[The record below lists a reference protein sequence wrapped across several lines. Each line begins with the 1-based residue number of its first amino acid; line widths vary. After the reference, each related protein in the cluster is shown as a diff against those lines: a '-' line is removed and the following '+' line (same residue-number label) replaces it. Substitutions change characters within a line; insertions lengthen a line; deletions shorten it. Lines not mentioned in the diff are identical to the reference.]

1 MNGGRNSLLLMVGAI
16 ILVLYFL
23 FQSQS
28 KTRGMVGYRPTGR
41 VPCRGQQAGFLAALS
56 RLFGKPKGGGGGGA
70 KPPSG
75 GGGGSGAGMAAGQK
89 SCCKPPC
96 AQPLCPCF
104 CQAPGPQPGDPGFV
118 GPVEGCCCANTGIS
132 CQPQCYQTCQP
143 CCSAGA
149 CGGCAGAGCF
159 CAGCGVCGGCGGCV

>member
-56 RLFGKPKGGGGGGA
+56 RLFASKACGGKAKGGGGGGGSPA
-70 KPPSG
+70 
-75 GGGGSGAGMAAGQK
+75 GSGAGTAAGAK
-89 SCCKPPC
+89 ACCKPAC
-96 AQPLCPCF
+96 AQAQCPCF
-104 CQAPGPQPGDPGFV
+104 CQPPGPQPGDPGFV
-118 GPVEGCCCANTGIS
+118 GPVQCCANTGIC

-143 CCSAGA
+143 CLSAGA
-149 CGGCAGAGCF
+149 CGGCCGAGCF
-159 CAGCGVCGGCGGCV
+159 SGGCCA